1 MAFIP
6 VLACVQARVQWLSD
20 GGVFAENVFYH
31 ATSSVPTETDL
42 TDIGLAWRTWLFDHW
57 ASLVSNTW
65 EVTSINLRA
74 MNEAE
79 GIAILYDTDFPV
91 TGGVTDEAVPAQVC
105 FTTTWSTG
113 LVGRSARG
121 RTYWLGFPNNSVI
134 NNNRL
139 TDGAQSVYQGRMD
152 LLLSAFEDDGHAIQV
167 VSFVEGGVPR
177 DEGRKLPALDVSV
190 RFPLATQRSRL
201 A

>member
-1 MAFIP
+1 MAFTP
-6 VLACVQARVQWLSD
+6 VIDCVQARVQWLADS
-20 GGVFAENVFYH
+20 GTFAENVFYH
-31 ATSSVPTETDL
+31 ATSGVPTETDM
-42 TDIGLAWRTWLFDHW
+42 TEIGLAWHDWLFDHW
-57 ASLVSNTW
+57 ASLLCNTW
-65 EVTSINLRA
+65 EITSINLRA

-79 GIAILYDTDFPV
+79 GINMLYDTGFPI
-91 TGGVTDEAVPAQVC
+91 TGGVEDEAVPAQVC

-121 RTYWLGFPNNSVI
+121 RSYWLGFPNNSVI

-152 LLLSAFEDDGHAIQV
+152 LLLSAFEDAGHAIQV

-177 DEGRKLPALDVSV
+177 SEGRKLPALDVSV
-190 RFPLATQRSRL
+190 RFPLATQRRRL